1 MLTLQTQIRV
11 DHITGTQIFD
21 FFVDPDDRAYQR
33 WWPGTHLQF
42 HALERHEDH
51 VGDVIYMDEYVGKRR
66 VRMSV
71 IVLDAVPGKTLVW
84 QFKKGNQ
91 APVRVTFD
99 FADYDGGVAITH
111 TIQAGLERRRAH
123 PGSRAQ
129 ALLLTGI
136 RYGDGRPRRGR
147 VPAAARSSRPDQ
159 GLTPRSTARANC
171 RSWVCPTLPLR
182 AICEHVGGR
191 HSRSPSGRGAA
202 VSATLRELLL
212 SHDGAGAPPW
222 ALPLSSR
229 QVVRAAGQR
238 WPASSALAS
247 YERPR

>member
-84 QFKKGNQ
+84 QFKKGIKL
-91 APVRVTFD
+91 PVRVTFD

-111 TIQAGLERRRAH
+111 TIQAGLRGAGRILDPVLRLYF
-123 PGSRAQ
+123 SRAF
-129 ALLLTGI
+129 A
-136 RYGDGRPRRGR
+136 
-147 VPAAARSSRPDQ
+147 
-159 GLTPRSTARANC
+159 TAMDD
-171 RSWVCPTLPLR
+171 
-182 AICEHVGGR
+182 H
-191 HSRSPSGRGAA
+191 
-202 VSATLRELLL
+202 
-212 SHDGAGAPPW
+212 
-222 ALPLSSR
+222 
-229 QVVRAAGQR
+229 VRAEFPLLRDRLDQIRA
-238 WPASSALAS
+238 
-247 YERPR
+247 